1 MLHYSTNF
9 DIQQSGYGSHIQL
22 STDNLLSQGVMLIL
36 KYIQTIIYIIFQ
48 YANFSEIM
56 LISSSK
62 GAGVHHHQGSH
73 RRQQQQPLVSH
84 AHEIR
89 YFGLSH
95 REGKAHIYAAIHAQM
110 HTYKHKC
117 THTITSTHTCSH
129 TQKLG
134 GRTGFS
140 HHRTGDTASII
151 NNSFPIC
158 LILYTE
164 NCIESKTR
172 LNINMFQN
180 YLIQCQI

>member
-48 YANFSEIM
+48 YANF
-56 LISSSK
+56 
-62 GAGVHHHQGSH
+62 SH